1 MGKAVARAL
10 GTDGQ
15 DVGEGCVFG
24 TLAWTA
30 IDHAAFGNTV
40 MVFLKCS

>member
-1 MGKAVARAL
+1 MGQAVFGTL
-10 GTDGQ
+10 GTDGK

-40 MVFLKCS
+40 MDFLKFS